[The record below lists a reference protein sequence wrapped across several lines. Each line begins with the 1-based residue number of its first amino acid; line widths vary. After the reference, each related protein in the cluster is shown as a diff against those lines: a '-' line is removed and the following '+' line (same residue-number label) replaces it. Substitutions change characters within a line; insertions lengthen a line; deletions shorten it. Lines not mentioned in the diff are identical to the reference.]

1 MEVAGMRQEE
11 VLKALH
17 ELGPS
22 TAAEIAMHIHGSD
35 YNMTVRNLAHA
46 RLRTLLRQGFVRK
59 VGERRNCRSGTPSP
73 VYEVV
78 E

>member
-1 MEVAGMRQEE
+1 MRQEE
-11 VLKALH
+11 VLRALR

-22 TAAEIAMHIHGSD
+22 TAVEIAMHIHGDD
-35 YNMTVRNLAHA
+35 YNMTVRNLAHT
-46 RLRTLLRQGFVRK
+46 RLRTLMRQGVVRK
-59 VGERRNCRSGTPSP
+59 VGERRNSCSGVPSP

>member
-1 MEVAGMRQEE
+1 MRQEE
-11 VLKALH
+11 VLRALR

-22 TAAEIAMHIHGSD
+22 TAVEIAMHIHGSD
-35 YNMTVRNLAHA
+35 YNMAVRNIAHA
-46 RLRTLLRQGFVRK
+46 RLRTLLKQGFVRK
-59 VGERRNCRSGTPSP
+59 VGEKSNSCSGVPSP

>member
-1 MEVAGMRQEE
+1 MRQEE
-11 VLKALH
+11 ILNSLR

-22 TAAEIAMHIHGSD
+22 TAVEIAMHIHGDD
-35 YNMTVRNLAHA
+35 YNMSVRNLAHA

-59 VGERRNCRSGTPSP
+59 VGERRNQRSGVPSP
-73 VYEVV
+73 IYEVV